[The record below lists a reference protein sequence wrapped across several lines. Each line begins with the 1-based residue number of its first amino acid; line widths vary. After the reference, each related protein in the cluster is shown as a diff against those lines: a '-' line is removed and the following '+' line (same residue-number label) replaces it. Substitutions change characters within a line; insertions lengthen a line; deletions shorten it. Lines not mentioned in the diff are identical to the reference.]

1 MSTFRRVFSSS
12 VGTKLLIGITGLLL
26 FLYLLLHLAGNLIIF
41 AGRDPFNAYSH
52 MLIANPLIVPVE
64 IGLLLI
70 FLLHIVKT
78 VTNYIANQRARPIGY
93 RKKEWANDKS
103 RKSVSSTTMIWTGLV
118 MLLFVIIHVSQF
130 KYGAYYETGQP
141 PIRDLYRTE
150 TDVFRLPFWVGF
162 YVVCVLLV
170 GLHLRHGISSA
181 FQSLGASHPV
191 YTKRIV
197 VWGTVLAVLIG
208 AGFAVIPIWVYFAR

>member
-1 MSTFRRVFSSS
+1 MSTLRRVFSSS

-26 FLYLLLHLAGNLIIF
+26 FVYLLLHLAGNLIIL
-41 AGRDPFNAYSH
+41 AGRNSFNAYSD
-52 MLIANPLIVPVE
+52 MLISNPLIVPVE

-70 FLLHIVKT
+70 FLLHIYKA
-78 VTNYIANQRARPIGY
+78 VTNYIRNQRARPVRY
-93 RKKEWANDKS
+93 QKKEWAHYKS
-103 RKSVSSTTMIWTGLV
+103 RKSLSSTTMIWTGLV
-118 MLLFVIIHVSQF
+118 IVLFVIIHVSQF
-130 KYGAYYETGQP
+130 KYGAYYEIGQP

-150 TDVFRLPFWVGF
+150 VDVFHMPIWVAF

-170 GLHLRHGISSA
+170 ALHLRHGISSA

-197 VWGTVLAVLIG
+197 VWGTVLAIIIG
-208 AGFAVIPIWVYFAR
+208 VGFAVIPVWVYFAR